1 MSKQIDALKLA
12 LEALKDNQHLV
23 ADNERHAYVMT
34 YNRVIERCEEAL
46 AEPEQVSP
54 MSEPNRAIAYAAS
67 GKLHELGYRYLNGEW
82 MQTKEPEQGEPNE
95 FLLRGILASE
105 LKCWHRLTADEAQ
118 NIIHFV
124 QKMGAKLAQP
134 EPVALQDDE
143 IYDAA
148 FSAYCRGE
156 YSRELFRAMWS
167 NYRLTSIG
175 WDRDELKSFARNI
188 AALYTTTPQRK
199 PLSDEEILTYRHMID
214 WTAEWSYINFAR
226 AIEAA
231 HNIKE
236 KNTTP

>member
-1 MSKQIDALKLA
+1 MKCNKCGYDDSGSGDMAHVCQRPSFRYGEHSTSFGLFNPKQEPVAWMNDEGHIVTDQKWA
-12 LEALKDNQHLV
+12 KDQHYTTPL
-23 ADNERHAYVMT
+23 YT
-34 YNRVIERCEEAL
+34 T
-46 AEPEQVSP
+46 PPQP
-54 MSEPNRAIAYAAS
+54 
-67 GKLHELGYRYLNGEW
+67 
-82 MQTKEPEQGEPNE
+82 KEPEQGKPNE

-143 IYDAA
+143 ISDAA
-148 FSAYCRGE
+148 FYAYCRGE

-236 KNTTP
+236 